1 MFKGK
6 IYNKLPLL
14 LGVALLLICQPEFT
28 IASETVED
36 IADGKY
42 LTAAGGCQA
51 CHTDVKNGELPFA
64 GGRPLKTP
72 FGIFYTP
79 NITSDKKNG
88 IGSWSET
95 DFLNAVKKGISPSGS
110 HYFPAFPYT
119 SYTKMKAADAL
130 SIFAYLKSLPA
141 VSKDNRPHDVS
152 APFSWRWLQWGWK
165 LLFFSEGNYIAPAN
179 ASEEIARGGYL
190 VEALGHCS
198 ECHTPRNLL
207 GGMKNDLYM
216 AGAAGGGEGE
226 LVSNITPDPGT
237 GIGEWTK
244 GDIVSFLETGMKPD
258 FDDVQGSMEEVITHG
273 TSKLSKKDRTAMAVY
288 LLSLKPITHKV
299 QKSK

>member
-6 IYNKLPLL
+6 YCNKLPLL
-14 LGVALLLICQPEFT
+14 LGAALLLTIRPEF
-28 IASETVED
+28 ILAAETAED
-36 IADGKY
+36 IEKGKY

-51 CHTDVKNGELPFA
+51 CHTDVKNNGKPFA

-72 FGIFYTP
+72 FGTFYTP
-79 NITSDKKNG
+79 NITSDIKSG
-88 IGSWSET
+88 IGNWSRA
-95 DFLNAVKKGISPSGS
+95 DFLNAVKKGINPSNN

-119 SYTKMKAADAL
+119 SYTKMRDEDAL
-130 SIFAYLKSLPA
+130 AIFGYLKSVPA
-141 VSKDNRPHDVS
+141 VSKENKPHDVS
-152 APFSWRWLQWGWK
+152 VPFSWRWLQWGWK
-165 LLFFSEGNYIAPAN
+165 LLFFNEGEYVSPAN
-179 ASEEIARGGYL
+179 ADDNIARGGYL

-198 ECHTPRNLL
+198 ECHTARNIL
-207 GGMKNDLYM
+207 GGIKTDLYM

-273 TSKLSKKDRTAMAVY
+273 TSKLSKEDRTAIAAY
-288 LLSLKPITHKV
+288 LMSLAPIIHKV

>member
-1 MFKGK
+1 MFKRK
-6 IYNKLPLL
+6 FHNDLPLL
-14 LGVALLLICQPEFT
+14 LGAALLLIIQPD
-28 IASETVED
+28 IATAEETALD
-36 IADGKY
+36 SADGKY

-51 CHTDVKNGELPFA
+51 CHTDIKKGGKPFA

-72 FGIFYTP
+72 FGTFYTP
-79 NITSDKKNG
+79 NITADTKTG
-88 IGSWSET
+88 IGGWSDT
-95 DFLNAVKKGISPSGS
+95 DFLNAAKKGINPSGS

-119 SYTKMKAADAL
+119 SYTKMKDEDAL
-130 SIFAYLKSLPA
+130 AIFAYLKSLPA
-141 VSKDNRPHDVS
+141 ISKDNRPHNVS

-165 LLFFSEGNYIAPAN
+165 ILFFTEGEYVPPEHATD
-179 ASEEIARGGYL
+179 EVTRGGYL

-198 ECHTPRNLL
+198 ECHTPRNML
-207 GGMKNDLYM
+207 GGMKNNLYM

-226 LVSNITPDPGT
+226 LVSNITPDSIT
-237 GIGEWTK
+237 GIGDWTK

-273 TSKLSKKDRTAMAVY
+273 TSKLSKKDRTAIAVY
-288 LLSLKPITHKV
+288 LMSLTPITHKV